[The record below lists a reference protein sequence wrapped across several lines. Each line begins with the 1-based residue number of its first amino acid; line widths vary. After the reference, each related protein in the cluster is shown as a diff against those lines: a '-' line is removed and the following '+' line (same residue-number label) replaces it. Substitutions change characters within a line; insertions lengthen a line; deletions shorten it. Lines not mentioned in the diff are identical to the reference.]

1 MWAGKVERTLRPGF
15 PNLLYAS
22 SGREWGGGLL
32 INWPAD
38 LIKNCLSAEGRMGAE
53 VSSSHCEYELRVCVH
68 VCGLGR
74 GVEMYFKR
82 GWCKWLA
89 YVKGKNFPSA
99 V

>member
-15 PNLLYAS
+15 PNLLYAF

-32 INWPAD
+32 INWPSD

-53 VSSSHCEYELRVCVH
+53 VSSSHCEYELRVRVH

-82 GWCKWLA
+82 GWCK
-89 YVKGKNFPSA
+89 
-99 V
+99 